1 MVDLEERNAGRRRS
15 RGVLHEREKGGR
27 CCSWWCG
34 GGREER
40 SCCRRRPWERE
51 RTEEGRRWRCE
62 EAEGAAGPHPGWA
75 AFAFAVGKA
84 MFWVTD
90 PCPVQ
95 DPNPRMGTPFR

>member
-1 MVDLEERNAGRRRS
+1 MVVRWRQGGERLLPPSAMG
-15 RGVLHEREKGGR
+15 
-27 CCSWWCG
+27 
-34 GGREER
+34 
-40 SCCRRRPWERE
+40 ERE
-51 RTEEGRRWRCE
+51 RTDEGRRWRCE

>member
-1 MVDLEERNAGRRRS
+1 MCFTRERREAAAARGGVVEAGRREVAAAV
-15 RGVLHEREKGGR
+15 GH
-27 CCSWWCG
+27 
-34 GGREER
+34 GRER
-40 SCCRRRPWERE
+40 A
-51 RTEEGRRWRCE
+51 EEGRRRRCE